1 MIMEDPEWF
10 MMFDKPRYS
19 INHTHKFEWLWST
32 TGGLMFIFFPSPSIG
47 SYDAWWFTARHEWQP
62 QLMSSTLAS
71 GFFLTFIWM
80 QLDMYYPWN
89 PLRSSCYLSIY
100 IHIICW
106 YVYDIFTCQTF
117 IEKLVIELINLSF
130 STYPFI
136 YWRRACCLN
145 HNFKSQYLLENL
157 GLFYTKTLNPARF
170 YASKRD
176 TWHKSER
183 ALPEAEGRRGPP
195 EDRLNSWHGKT
206 HWTLRRERWYIDIR
220 WYK

>member
-1 MIMEDPEWF
+1 MYSKHSDIHGLL
-10 MMFDKPRYS
+10 FDDGWSWRIQNDS
-19 INHTHKFEWLWST
+19 WCLINHNTALTTDTHKFEWLWST

-89 PLRSSCYLSIY
+89 PLRSSCYLSIHIY
-100 IHIICW
+100 IYNIW
-106 YVYDIFTCQTF
+106 YVYDIFSRQKS

-145 HNFKSQYLLENL
+145 HSF
-157 GLFYTKTLNPARF
+157 
-170 YASKRD
+170 
-176 TWHKSER
+176 
-183 ALPEAEGRRGPP
+183 
-195 EDRLNSWHGKT
+195 
-206 HWTLRRERWYIDIR
+206 
-220 WYK
+220 